1 MNKRCYSFTL
11 IWIIILSINI
21 SATSRDELLTKIRA
35 ILTKVPSTTN
45 TSIVIYNPLN
55 QDTIL
60 AENLT
65 RSMIPASVTKLFTT
79 ATALSVMGG
88 NHFFTTQLL
97 TDDMN
102 INDGK
107 IDGNLYIKGFGNPLF
122 TDDDLNTMVNVLISL
137 GINEISGDI
146 IGDDSY
152 FDDIYIRDDWIP
164 NERANVKLPPISALV
179 LDRNQNVI
187 KRKVGKRIRHYTENV
202 KNPPHFVASRLKE
215 KIITNNI
222 VIGGTVKV
230 MPAPDRV
237 RLISE
242 SRSSMRDIISIVNKN
257 SDNFIAEVIF
267 KSIGASATGKQ
278 GNSLYSQQSILNFI
292 DINGIYKPGTSI
304 VDGSGISRFDQVT
317 LASVTGVMEKMYFD
331 LRHFDDFYNSLS
343 IAGVDG
349 TLRNRMIGTKAENN
363 FRGKTGTLNGV
374 TSISGY
380 ITTPDGE
387 DLIVGIMFE
396 FTRGGWNFYRGIQDE
411 IIVLLAN
418 WSD

>member
-1 MNKRCYSFTL
+1 MNKRCSSFTL

-60 AENLT
+60 AENLS

-122 TDDDLNTMVNVLISL
+122 TDDDLNIMVNVLISL

-230 MPAPDRV
+230 MPAPERV

-257 SDNFIAEVIF
+257 SDNFIAEVLF